1 MYTNDAVYYEDDP
14 TDFAKELSNIKN
26 TQIYILKNECE
37 IHKDI
42 REIKVDQQIMKQDI
56 KELKTNQEV
65 MKQDIKELKAD
76 QEVMKQDIKELKTNQ
91 EVMKQ
96 DIKELKADVKRID
109 KKLDDSVKEIGEMFF
124 EFTKK
129 LDEKLDK
136 KTEI

>member
-14 TDFAKELSNIKN
+14 TDFAIELSNIKN

-42 REIKVDQQIMKQDI
+42 REIKVDQQI
-56 KELKTNQEV
+56 
-65 MKQDIKELKAD
+65 
-76 QEVMKQDIKELKTNQ
+76 MKQDIKELKTNQ

>member
-37 IHKDI
+37 MHKDI

-65 MKQDIKELKAD
+65 MKQDIKELKTD
-76 QEVMKQDIKELKTNQ
+76 Q